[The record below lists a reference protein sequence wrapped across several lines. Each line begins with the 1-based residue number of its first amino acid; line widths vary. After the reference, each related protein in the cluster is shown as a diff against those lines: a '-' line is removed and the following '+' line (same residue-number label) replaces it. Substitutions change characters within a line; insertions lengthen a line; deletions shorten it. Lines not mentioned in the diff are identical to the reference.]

1 MGWIQ
6 NNEHVHQLQAGH
18 EKIKAHLDNVFII
31 FPQIF
36 QQACAEFQSWFQ
48 TVCYFNNFLFINSV
62 WNPIIYFNG
71 KDSKFDINKL

>member
-6 NNEHVHQLQAGH
+6 NNEHVHQLQTGH
-18 EKIKAHLDNVFII
+18 EKMKAHLDHVFII

-48 TVCYFNNFLFINSV
+48 TVCDFNNFPFYKFSMEPYHLFQ
-62 WNPIIYFNG
+62 
-71 KDSKFDINKL
+71 

>member
-18 EKIKAHLDNVFII
+18 KKIKAHLDNVFII

-36 QQACAEFQSWFQ
+36 QQTCAEFQSWFQ
-48 TVCYFNNFLFINSV
+48 TVCDFNNFFYKFSMEPYHLFQWQGFQI
-62 WNPIIYFNG
+62 
-71 KDSKFDINKL
+71 

>member
-31 FPQIF
+31 FSQIF

-48 TVCYFNNFLFINSV
+48 TVCDFNNFFFFYKFSMEPYHLF
-62 WNPIIYFNG
+62 
-71 KDSKFDINKL
+71 